1 MFSETNS
8 TPGST
13 YHGRS
18 MKITDLRLER
28 LVAYLDAPPRFQAER
43 LSRPIDMYPENDAET
58 ALTWAAHTQD
68 GRLKIDHTYLTIETD
83 EGVDGV
89 AGPLERLEFAAVIDR
104 QLRPLL
110 IGEDPLAHERLWD
123 KMYRLLVHGRKGLE
137 MQALSAVDVALWDIK
152 GRWAGVAVHRLL
164 GGPTRGSLPVYASN
178 LGYPIDPEQAA
189 DVARAERAEGFRAQ
203 KWFLRYGPRRGLEG
217 MRHNVETAQAVR
229 AAMGDEA
236 DLMIDAWMS
245 WTVPYA
251 RAMAERLEV
260 VRPRWL
266 EEPLMPDLIGSTAEL
281 RRMLSIPIA
290 TGEHEYTRWGI
301 FELLKAGAA
310 DVIQADTYWAGGI
323 TEMLKIGTLCSLYGV
338 PLIPHGLSV
347 PANVQLIASQP
358 ASLYPMVEY
367 LVQWNVISQFFW
379 KEPVLPVH
387 GDITVPDRPGI
398 GVDLDESK
406 IADRQRLTW
415 DQ

>member
-1 MFSETNS
+1 
-8 TPGST
+8 
-13 YHGRS
+13 

-28 LVAYLDAPPRFQAER
+28 LVGYVDAPEGFWAER
-43 LSRPIDMYPENDAET
+43 LSRPIDVYPEHNAER
-58 ALTWAAHTQD
+58 ALGWAARSD
-68 GRLKIDHTYLTIETD
+68 DDRLKIDHIYLSIETD
-83 EGVDGV
+83 EGDSGV
-89 AGPLERLEFAAVIDR
+89 AGPLERYEIAAVIGR
-104 QLRPLL
+104 QLAPLL

-137 MQALSAVDVALWDIK
+137 MQAISAVDVALWDIK
-152 GRWAGVAVHRLL
+152 GRWAGAAVHRLL
-164 GGPTRGSLPVYASN
+164 GGPTRTRLPVYASN
-178 LGYPIDPEQAA
+178 LGYSFEPEQAA
-189 DVARAERAEGFRAQ
+189 AVARAERAEGYRAQ
-203 KWFLRYGPRRGLEG
+203 KWFLRHGPARGEDG
-217 MRHNVETAQAVR
+217 MRRNLETAQAIR
-229 AAMGDEA
+229 AAMGDQSE
-236 DLMIDAWMS
+236 LMFDAWMS

-266 EEPLMPDLIGSTAEL
+266 EEPLMPDLVQSTAEL
-281 RRMLSIPIA
+281 RRLLRVPLA

-323 TEMLKIGTLCSLYGV
+323 TEMLKIGTLCSLYDV

-358 ASLYPMVEY
+358 AGLFPMVEY
-367 LVQWNVISQFFW
+367 LVQWNVVSQFFW
-379 KEPVLPVH
+379 KEPVVPVN
-387 GDITVPDRPGI
+387 GDVAVPDRPGI

-406 IADRQRLTW
+406 MTERHHLTW
-415 DQ
+415 T